1 MSPAGRSDAGGV
13 RARLFV
19 AVSLPVEVSA
29 ELARWARTALGAV
42 GAVSGGPAGGARRL
56 APEALHITLCF
67 LGEQPLACVDEL
79 AGVLS
84 AAAEP
89 VAAIGELALGA
100 PVFLPP
106 RQPRVLA
113 VEVGDPD
120 GALGQLRSLLVREI
134 AATIDWAP
142 GRERFRPHVTVA
154 RMRAGIGG
162 RRGRFG
168 GKSAEHMARNE
179 MLASGFPPT
188 PQLSFVADK
197 VVLLRSY
204 LEPEGARYEALASVG
219 GW

>member
-1 MSPAGRSDAGGV
+1 VSPAGRSDAGGV

-19 AVSLPVEVSA
+19 AASLPVDVSA

-42 GAVSGGPAGGARRL
+42 GAVSGGAVGGARRL
-56 APEALHITLCF
+56 APEAMHITLCF

-79 AGVLS
+79 AAVLG

-100 PVFLPP
+100 PVFLPL
-106 RQPRVLA
+106 RHPRVLA

-120 GALGQLRSLLVREI
+120 GGLGRLRSLLVREI
-134 AATIDWAP
+134 ATTIGWAP

-168 GKSAEHMARNE
+168 GRSAEHMARNE
-179 MLASGFPPT
+179 LLASGFPPT
-188 PQLSFVADK
+188 PQLCFAADK
-197 VVLLRSY
+197 VVLLRSH
-204 LEPEGARYEALASVG
+204 LEPEGAR
-219 GW
+219 